1 MTDLPE
7 ANPQYLADDAHAR
20 QQAARSAPLPPA
32 RRDLQI
38 SPQIYLGQTV
48 YIVKDPLALTYFRL
62 APAERMVLR
71 HLDGQHSADQI
82 AEIVRDRHPDYEL
95 DADAVL
101 KFFSML
107 QAQGLILSRDA
118 AHAERLRKASRMK
131 RRKYRRAASMNFLF
145 IRVPLI
151 DPDRMLAAIY
161 RQMGWL
167 MNRWTLAI
175 ALPFMIASLVAA
187 LAGLWRAGGLAF
199 PLLSWT
205 NLALLSVVFF
215 VVKVIHEF
223 GHGLAAKH
231 RGLEVHEMGILF
243 MVFLPMFYIDTSDA
257 WVLPR
262 RRDRLWINAGG
273 VFIEFLFASVAV
285 WVWLLTEPGWVNQAA
300 FNIMLAASVTT
311 LLFNANP
318 LLRYDGYYFLMDLL
332 QIPNLRAKAQQFVA
346 HLARKYILA
355 VREGEP
361 PAEVGRRPVFMVV
374 YSISATVYRWLIV
387 IGIIALVWHKLDD
400 YGLEAIGMLMGI
412 AAFTTMVLTPM
423 YKTLRATWRIQSA
436 TPRRL
441 IVTAIALVVLAGVGW
456 AVAMIPV
463 EQRIQQPAVVLAEQ
477 RQPLFAPLA
486 GEVEWVYRKPGTL
499 TEDEGQQGRLVKA
512 GEPILRLRDPDLTD
526 ATRTL
531 EVDRKLSELRLAM
544 AWEEGRP
551 GAGEKLDVARVRE
564 QLGHARTRE
573 KKLTIRAPF
582 DCRLR
587 ASPPLSTMLGA
598 DVQQDQ
604 RLGTAV
610 GTGDRQIVMLLPES
624 AIARVEPGMPA
635 RVRLWS
641 DPTQVLSGKVVS
653 VSPMTTR
660 QFPHP
665 SLSAA
670 YGGEV
675 ETRRDP
681 KNNDPIVADA
691 RRIVRVELDGQ
702 HADLQ
707 PNLIDGMTGRGRI
720 IVGKGRFGAEQ
731 WRKLRNAVSLDWWL

>member
-1 MTDLPE
+1 MDDRTPHQPDAYLPD
-7 ANPQYLADDAHAR
+7 ADEAR
-20 QQAARSAPLPPA
+20 QQTARSTPLPPA
-32 RRDLQI
+32 RNDLQI
-38 SPQIYLGQTV
+38 SPQIYLGETV
-48 YIVKDPLALTYFRL
+48 YIVKDPVSLTYYRL

-71 HLDGQHSADQI
+71 HLDGQHSAAQI
-82 AEIVRDRHPDYEL
+82 AEAVSQRHPDYEL

-107 QAQGLILSRDA
+107 QASGLILSRDA
-118 AHAERLRKASRMK
+118 GHAGRLRDA
-131 RRKYRRAASMNFLF
+131 RRKKKKRFRRASAMNFLF

-151 DPDRMLAAIY
+151 DPDRALDRLYRHLAP
-161 RQMGWL
+161 L
-167 MNRWTLAI
+167 MHRRLLAL
-175 ALPFMIASLVAA
+175 ALPFMAVSFIAA

-215 VVKVIHEF
+215 LVKVIHEF

-231 RGLEVHEMGILF
+231 RGLEVHEMGVLF

-273 VFIEFLFASVAV
+273 VFIEFLFASAAV

-332 QIPNLRAKAQQFVA
+332 QIPNLRSKAQQYVA
-346 HLARKYILA
+346 HLARRFILA

-361 PAEVGRRPVFMVV
+361 PAEVSRRPVFMVV
-374 YSISATVYRWLIV
+374 YSFAATVYRWLIV

-423 YKTLRATWRIQSA
+423 YKALRATWRIQTA

-441 IVTAIALVVLAGVGW
+441 GVTAVVVAALAGVGW

-463 EQRIQQPAVVLAEQ
+463 ERRVEQPAVVLADQ
-477 RQPLFAPLA
+477 RQPLFTPVG
-486 GEVEWVYRKPGTL
+486 GEVAWVY
-499 TEDEGQQGRLVKA
+499 DEVGDGSVSDELIEA
-512 GEPILRLRDPDLTD
+512 GEPIVKLRDAELEDTARLLELDRDL
-526 ATRTL
+526 AA
-531 EVDRKLSELRLAM
+531 VRLAK
-544 AWEEGRP
+544 ARDEGRP
-551 GAGEKLDVARVRE
+551 GAGEKLDVQRISE
-564 QLGHARTRE
+564 QLAHARRRE
-573 KKLTIRAPF
+573 AKLTVRAPF

-587 ASPPLSTMLGA
+587 ASTSLATMLGSL
-598 DVQQDQ
+598 VKPDQ
-604 RLGTAV
+604 RLGTVIGV
-610 GTGDRQIVMLLPES
+610 GGQHVVMLLPE
-624 AIARVEPGMPA
+624 ADAALVEPGMEA
-635 RVRLWS
+635 ELRLWAN
-641 DPTQVLSGKVVS
+641 PETPIEGRVVAKAPRAS
-653 VSPMTTR
+653 R
-660 QFPHP
+660 RFPHQ

-675 ETRRDP
+675 GAEMDRERNEPIAAEPLLAVTIELADP
-681 KNNDPIVADA
+681 DRNGLP
-691 RRIVRVELDGQ
+691 RLM
-702 HADLQ
+702 
-707 PNLIDGMTGRGRI
+707 DGMTGQGRI
-720 IVGKGRFGAEQ
+720 IIGRGRFGPEQ
-731 WRKLRNAVSLDWWL
+731 WRKLQNAVSLDWWL